1 MKVSWGNKILIVY
14 VAFGMFILFMVY
26 KAVNTRYDLV
36 SKDYYKEEL
45 RYQDRIDRL
54 NNAAKLSN
62 VLVQQ
67 NTDAILIHL
76 PKEQKGFK
84 LVGDVF
90 FYCITDERKDFHTS
104 LEVDSTASQTILKK
118 YVQKGAYKIKLTWQ
132 LANDPYYF
140 EDKLIIK

>member
-1 MKVSWGNKILIVY
+1 MSWGNKLVVVY
-14 VAFGMFILFMVY
+14 VGFAAFIGIMVY

-45 RYQDRIDRL
+45 RYQDKIDRL

-62 VLVQQ
+62 VLIEQ
-67 NTDAILIHL
+67 NEDAILIHL

-104 LEVDSTASQTILKK
+104 LEVDSTASQTVLKK
-118 YVQKGAYKIKLTWQ
+118 YIQKGAYKIKLTWQ